1 MKYEEA
7 IKIRAMNGHLVGTMS
22 KNGFMIDE
30 IIIVPSKT
38 ESRNKFFAL
47 FLSGKAPE
55 SVIELFQN
63 EDMQVWAIDK
73 KYLYESNILF
83 FVNITNTPNKHN
95 EEFTR

>member
-7 IKIRAMNGHLVGTMS
+7 INIRVMNRYLIGTMS

-38 ESRNKFFAL
+38 ESRNKFFAQ
-47 FLSGKAPE
+47 FLSGQAPE
-55 SVIELFQN
+55 SVIELFQK

-73 KYLYESNILF
+73 NYLHESNILF
-83 FVNITNTPNKHN
+83 FVNITNIPQKLL
-95 EEFTR
+95 

>member
-7 IKIRAMNGHLVGTMS
+7 IKIRAMNGHLIGTMS

-38 ESRNKFFAL
+38 ESRNKFFAQ

-83 FVNITNTPNKHN
+83 LLISLISHINHN

>member
-7 IKIRAMNGHLVGTMS
+7 IKIRAMNGHLIGTMS

-38 ESRNKFFAL
+38 ESRNKFFAQ

-83 FVNITNTPNKHN
+83 FVNPYCKCVTSTPLNN
-95 EEFTR
+95 L